1 MLNSVGEGGQLWR
14 TPLLISASFDI
25 LELNYIN
32 ILFCVYMSTITS
44 SEMFFFY
51 FKISMKHVL
60 YITNFVTTYKKTSMF
75 PNSMPFVFQLTI

>member
-44 SEMFFFY
+44 SEMFF
-51 FKISMKHVL
+51 
-60 YITNFVTTYKKTSMF
+60 
-75 PNSMPFVFQLTI
+75 